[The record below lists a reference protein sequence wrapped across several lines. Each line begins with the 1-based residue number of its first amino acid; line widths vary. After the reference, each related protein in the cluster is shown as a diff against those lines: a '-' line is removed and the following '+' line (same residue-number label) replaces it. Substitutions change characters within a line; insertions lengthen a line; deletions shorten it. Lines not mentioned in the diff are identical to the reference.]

1 MNVHTDAQIIM
12 QEGRPAFV
20 VIPYNDYIK
29 LRRPF
34 VPDDGESVPNDVVWL
49 TIDKGYTLVR
59 AWREYLGLTQKAVAE
74 KMGITQ
80 AALSQ
85 MESGEKKVAEG
96 NAGEAGGGAWGQRRT
111 NPRMRNMDNIPR
123 GEDAI
128 LRRVFCCL

>member
-20 VIPYNDYIK
+20 VIPYSDYLR

-59 AWREYLGLTQKAVAE
+59 AWREYLGLSQKEVAE
-74 KMGITQ
+74 RMGITQ

-85 MESGEKKVAEG
+85 MESGEKKLQMATLEKLATALGVTTE
-96 NAGEAGGGAWGQRRT
+96 Q
-111 NPRMRNMDNIPR
+111 IR
-123 GEDAI
+123 G
-128 LRRVFCCL
+128 

>member
-1 MNVHTDAQIIM
+1 MNVHTDVQIIV

-20 VIPYNDYIK
+20 VIPYNDYIRM
-29 LRRPF
+29 RRPF

-59 AWREYLGLTQKAVAE
+59 AWREYLGLTQKEVAG

-85 MESGEKKVAEG
+85 MESGEKK
-96 NAGEAGGGAWGQRRT
+96 
-111 NPRMRNMDNIPR
+111 
-123 GEDAI
+123 
-128 LRRVFCCL
+128 LRRATLEKLSQALGVSVEQIRG

>member
-20 VIPYNDYIK
+20 VIPYNDYIR

-59 AWREYLGLTQKAVAE
+59 AWREYLGLTQKEVAE
-74 KMGITQ
+74 KTGITRWR
-80 AALSQ
+80 S
-85 MESGEKKVAEG
+85 
-96 NAGEAGGGAWGQRRT
+96 WQRRLGSAS
-111 NPRMRNMDNIPR
+111 NRSFDI
-123 GEDAI
+123 
-128 LRRVFCCL
+128 F

>member
-1 MNVHTDAQIIM
+1 MSVHTDVQIIV

-20 VIPYNDYIK
+20 VIPYNDYIR

-34 VPDDGESVPNDVVWL
+34 VPEDGESVPNDVVWL

-59 AWREYLGLTQKAVAE
+59 AWREYLRLTQKDVAE

-85 MESGEKKVAEG
+85 MESGEKKLRKATLEKLAQALGISVE
-96 NAGEAGGGAWGQRRT
+96 Q
-111 NPRMRNMDNIPR
+111 IR
-123 GEDAI
+123 G
-128 LRRVFCCL
+128 

>member
-1 MNVHTDAQIIM
+1 MNAHTNAQIIM

-20 VIPYNDYIK
+20 VIPYDEYIE

-59 AWREYLGLTQKAVAE
+59 AWREYLGLTQKEVAGR
-74 KMGITQ
+74 MGVTQ

-85 MESGEKKVAEG
+85 MESGERKLQKATREKLAEALG
-96 NAGEAGGGAWGQRRT
+96 VRVEQ
-111 NPRMRNMDNIPR
+111 IR
-123 GEDAI
+123 G
-128 LRRVFCCL
+128 